1 MKYLSCLIL
10 FFFGV
15 AFSIA
20 GQQKMVSGIYDF
32 EKIPSV
38 KTSYGETQKFFSS
51 PSRSLENFSVNL
63 ITMNPGKS
71 TATESIKDGTDRLI
85 IIREGT
91 AEIRINNQKQL
102 LGEGSVVVVSAGDS
116 FTSRNTS
123 DKNTSLYLI
132 DFKPAK
138 NTGSGKILPLFI
150 DWKDVKFVPSAN
162 GGRRGIMQQPTS
174 FMKELEIHVTTL
186 KEGLPSHSAHV
197 HADEEII
204 LLRKGFAEE
213 TIRGKAFNTG
223 AGSIIFL
230 TNDDLHGISN
240 AGKAECE
247 YYAIRW
253 LTE

>member
-1 MKYLSCLIL
+1 MKYLSCIIL
-10 FFFGV
+10 FFLGV
-15 AFSIA
+15 VFSLS

-32 EKIPSV
+32 EKLPSAE
-38 KTSYGETQKFFSS
+38 TSFGKTQKFFSS

-63 ITMNPGKS
+63 ITINPGKS

-85 IIREGT
+85 IIRDGT

-102 LGEGSVVVVSAGDS
+102 LGEGSVAVASAGDS
-116 FTSRNTS
+116 FRSLNTS
-123 DKNTSLYLI
+123 GVNASLYLI
-132 DFKPAK
+132 DFKPAR

-150 DWKDVKFVPSAN
+150 DWKEVKFIPSAN

-197 HADEEII
+197 HSDEEII
-204 LLRKGFAEE
+204 LLRKGIAEE
-213 TIRGKAFNTG
+213 TISGKTFKTG

-230 TNDDLHGISN
+230 TNDDPHGISN
-240 AGKAECE
+240 AGKGECE